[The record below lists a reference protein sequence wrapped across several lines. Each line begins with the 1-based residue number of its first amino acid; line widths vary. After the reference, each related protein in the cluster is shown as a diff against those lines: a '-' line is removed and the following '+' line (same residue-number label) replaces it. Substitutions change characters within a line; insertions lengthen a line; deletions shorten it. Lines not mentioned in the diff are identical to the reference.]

1 MFKKNLVST
10 TILYYIFFVSFLA
23 SNIVFS
29 HNSVRSFTDEEKG
42 PRSIDFPDPEGY
54 VTVVTDLH
62 THTTF
67 SDGHVWPSIRVE
79 EAIRDNVDVIS
90 LTEHLE
96 YQPHLEDIPNQDR
109 NRSFFLGKTAA
120 ENNDLIVINGAEVT
134 RQMNDEKDSPG
145 HINAVFIE
153 DANKLYQHDESKRE
167 EAIENLQSESA
178 EQNTINEFYAITN
191 LWPVENAMREANK
204 QGAFVFWNHP
214 SWSVQR
220 PDGITIL
227 GDIHKTLIAEKLL
240 HGIEVT
246 NGDYYS
252 EAAFQVALDNQLTV
266 IGTSD
271 VHELIDWDY
280 KPYHGGHRPV
290 TLVLAELR
298 TEQSIKEAL
307 FARRTVVWFKDMLIG
322 EASNVSSLLEASLII
337 GDVAY
342 LPDTTIL
349 KVTIDNIS
357 DATFRLKNLSDYTF
371 AKDDDYIEIPEHS
384 QKVIEVNAIE
394 KSSSVEL
401 EFEVLNALIAPKK
414 HPRLKFEV
422 IKH

>member
-1 MFKKNLVST
+1 
-10 TILYYIFFVSFLA
+10 
-23 SNIVFS
+23 
-29 HNSVRSFTDEEKG
+29 
-42 PRSIDFPDPEGY
+42 
-54 VTVVTDLH
+54 
-62 THTTF
+62 
-67 SDGHVWPSIRVE
+67 
-79 EAIRDNVDVIS
+79 
-90 LTEHLE
+90 
-96 YQPHLEDIPNQDR
+96 
-109 NRSFFLGKTAA
+109 
-120 ENNDLIVINGAEVT
+120 
-134 RQMNDEKDSPG
+134 MNDEKDSPG

-214 SWSVQR
+214 SWSPQR
-220 PDGITIL
+220 PDGITAL
-227 GDIHKTLIAEKLL
+227 GNIHKKLIAEKLL

-357 DATFRLKNLSDYTF
+357 DATFRLKNLSDHTF

-394 KSSSVEL
+394 KNSSVEL

-414 HPRLKFEV
+414 HPRLMFEV